1 MESENEM
8 DETKA
13 EMRTLMS
20 GYLDGELDADEQTRF
35 LRYVEENPDFKR
47 ELEEMETLVGA
58 ASKMEAETL
67 PDEVWDTF
75 LENVYHRLERRTG
88 WMLLILGAASL
99 AGLAVYS
106 FVVAPWASIEMK
118 VLAALPVGGLLI
130 LFGSVL
136 RERIF
141 MLKTDKYSR
150 NIKR

>member
-1 MESENEM
+1 MEPDDEM

-35 LRYVEENPDFKR
+35 RRYVEENPNFRR
-47 ELEEMETLVGA
+47 ELQEMETLVSA
-58 ASKMEAETL
+58 ASEMETETL

-75 LENVYHRLERRTG
+75 LENVYHRLERRAG
-88 WMLLILGAASL
+88 WTLLILGAASL
-99 AGLAVYS
+99 AGLGIYG
-106 FVVAPWASIEMK
+106 FVVAPWASLEMK
-118 VLAALPVGGLLI
+118 ILAALPLGGLFI

-136 RERIF
+136 RERMF

-150 NIKR
+150 NVKR